1 MKKKA
6 TKKKNP
12 WGTLKVPVHGN
23 VDPETAEELAE
34 LKQLY
39 KLKSMTEAL
48 NMVIAEGLA
57 VYKTRK
63 EKADENTTE

>member
-1 MKKKA
+1 LKKKA
-6 TKKKNP
+6 TKRNP
-12 WGTLKVPVHGN
+12 WGSHKVPVHGN
-23 VDPETAEELAE
+23 VDPETAEELAK

-63 EKADENTTE
+63 EKADENQAK